1 MAKKANIPITFFNS
15 LLNIKIFIIK
25 KKTIYY

>member
-1 MAKKANIPITFFNS
+1 MSQGNCEETKKVWEDNS

-25 KKTIYY
+25 ML